1 MRLPSV
7 PLTATDGR
15 VVVGGELSSHKG
27 INLPTRSIRAPILSD
42 KDRAD
47 LAFGLD
53 QGVDYVALSF
63 VRRASDLDP
72 VRKRLSR
79 ETQPPLT
86 IAKIETPEGVLN
98 SASIL
103 AVCDGLMVAR
113 GDLGVELPFEQVP
126 MIQKQLILAAN
137 EADKSVITATQ
148 MLESMI
154 TNPRPTR
161 AEASDVA
168 NAVMDGTDA
177 VMLSGE
183 TASGNYPV
191 AAVKAMARIVR
202 TAETAQM
209 RQGGYAINRREA
221 AVSSLHDAVALGAE
235 RMGRAVG
242 AKLLI
247 GATQGLSTVAAL
259 AASRPAM
266 PILGITTDCAML
278 GRMAL
283 LWGVEP
289 IWVPTFT
296 DTGDAL
302 RHARRVVTERKL
314 AEPGDFIVLAVGRGP
329 SAEFGARVHLYQ
341 MPSTPP

>member
-1 MRLPSV
+1 VRI
-7 PLTATDGR
+7 
-15 VVVGGELSSHKG
+15 VVGGVLKTRKG
-27 INLPTRSIRAPILSD
+27 MNLPGIEVSAPSVTD
-42 KDRAD
+42 KDLAD
-47 LAFGLD
+47 LDWGIANGI
-53 QGVDYVALSF
+53 DYVALSF
-63 VRRASDLDP
+63 VRRAADLDP

-79 ETQPPLT
+79 EAQPPLT

-113 GDLGVELPFEQVP
+113 GDLGVELPFDQVP

-183 TASGNYPV
+183 TASGKNPV

-202 TAETAQM
+202 TAETAQV
-209 RQGGYAINRREA
+209 RQGQGYAVNRRDA

-259 AASRPAM
+259 ASSRPSM
-266 PILGITTDCAML
+266 PILGITADCSML

-289 IWVPTFT
+289 VWVPAFA

-302 RHARRVVTERKL
+302 RHARRIVAERKL
-314 AEPGDFIVLAVGRGP
+314 AAPGDFVVLAVGRGP
-329 SAEFGARVHLYQ
+329 SAEFSARVHLFQ
-341 MPSTPP
+341 MPASP